1 MPFAKIDDS
10 LQLYYHVKG
19 TGLPAVFIHPFV
31 MGHNVFMH
39 QERLAENYRTIF
51 YDIAGHGQSTKGDL
65 PITIDLLADHLKGL
79 LDHLGIEKVVL
90 CGYSQGGLVAQEF
103 ALKYPQRT
111 IAVVLSGGFS
121 ELNNFSPRFFI
132 KTIMALAKARQL
144 PIAAKMQAKANK
156 YYPEDEKKIFDYA
169 VRTDAQR
176 AYEYCK
182 VGLRYKSTYSLHRLK
197 MPILLVYGSLEKP
210 MHHYR
215 IPFQKA
221 APQSEVVF
229 IKNGTH
235 QVPPNS
241 FPQFN
246 AVLHRFLQPLSRL
259 YMAET
264 EKSMG
269 RRP

>member
-19 TGLPAVFIHPFV
+19 TGLPIVFIHPFV

-132 KTIMALAKARQL
+132 KTSWHW
-144 PIAAKMQAKANK
+144 P
-156 YYPEDEKKIFDYA
+156 
-169 VRTDAQR
+169 
-176 AYEYCK
+176 
-182 VGLRYKSTYSLHRLK
+182 
-197 MPILLVYGSLEKP
+197 
-210 MHHYR
+210 
-215 IPFQKA
+215 
-221 APQSEVVF
+221 
-229 IKNGTH
+229 
-235 QVPPNS
+235 
-241 FPQFN
+241 
-246 AVLHRFLQPLSRL
+246 
-259 YMAET
+259 
-264 EKSMG
+264 
-269 RRP
+269 RPGNCR